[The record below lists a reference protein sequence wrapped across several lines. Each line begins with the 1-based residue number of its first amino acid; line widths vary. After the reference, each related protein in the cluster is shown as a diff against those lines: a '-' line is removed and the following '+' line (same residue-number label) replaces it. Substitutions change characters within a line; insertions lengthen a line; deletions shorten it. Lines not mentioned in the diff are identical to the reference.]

1 MAPTNNLQ
9 MTDEP
14 KHPGG
19 RPPIGRDERIAQVV
33 QLHTLV
39 GTPQPTLAKIL
50 GMSTETMTK
59 YYREELDTAKA
70 QANASIAGRLY
81 KKAMDGDTTAMI
93 FWLKTQARW
102 RETID
107 ISNEDGSLQQA
118 PIQQAVLIA
127 LNKIQDAEGE

>member
-1 MAPTNNLQ
+1 
-9 MTDEP
+9 MTTKP

-19 RPPIGRDERIAQVV
+19 RPPIGRSEEIAKAV

>member
-1 MAPTNNLQ
+1 
-9 MTDEP
+9 MTDKP
-14 KHPGG
+14 KHPRG
-19 RPPIGRDERIAQVV
+19 RPPIGRSEEIAKAV

-50 GMSTETMTK
+50 GMSTETLTK

-93 FWLKTQARW
+93 FWLKTQAKW

-107 ISNEDGSLQQA
+107 ISNDDGSLQQA

-127 LNKIQDAEGE
+127 LNKMQDIEDVEDAAG

>member
-1 MAPTNNLQ
+1 
-9 MTDEP
+9 MTDKP

-19 RPPIGRDERIAQVV
+19 RPPIGRSEEIAKAV

-59 YYREELDTAKA
+59 YYRDELDTAKA

>member
-1 MAPTNNLQ
+1 

-14 KHPGG
+14 TKRG
-19 RPPIGRDERIAQVV
+19 RPPIGRNEEIAKAV

-39 GTPQPTLAKIL
+39 GTPQPTLAKVL
-50 GMSTETMTK
+50 GMSTETLTK

-70 QANASIAGRLY
+70 QANAMIAGRLY

-127 LNKIQDAEGE
+127 LNKMQDIEDAESE

>member
-1 MAPTNNLQ
+1 

-14 KHPGG
+14 ALIKNKVG
-19 RPPIGRDERIAQVV
+19 RPAIGRSEEIAKAV

-39 GTPQPTLAKIL
+39 GTPQPTLAKVL
-50 GMSTETMTK
+50 GMSTETLTK

>member
-1 MAPTNNLQ
+1 

-14 KHPGG
+14 APIKNKVG
-19 RPPIGRDERIAQVV
+19 RPAIGRDEQIAKAVK
-33 QLHTLV
+33 LHTMV
-39 GTPQPTLAKIL
+39 GTPQPTLAKVL
-50 GMSTETMTK
+50 GMSTETLTK

-81 KKAMDGDTTAMI
+81 NKAMDGDTTAMI

>member
-1 MAPTNNLQ
+1 
-9 MTDEP
+9 MTAKP

-19 RPPIGRDERIAQVV
+19 RPPIGRSEEIAKAV

-50 GMSTETMTK
+50 GMSTETLTK

-93 FWLKTQARW
+93 FWLKTQAKW

>member
-1 MAPTNNLQ
+1 

-14 KHPGG
+14 TKRG
-19 RPPIGRDERIAQVV
+19 RPPLGRSEEIAKAV

-59 YYREELDTAKA
+59 YYRDELDTAKA

>member
-1 MAPTNNLQ
+1 
-9 MTDEP
+9 MT
-14 KHPGG
+14 KKSKNSGG

-50 GMSTETMTK
+50 GIATETMSK
-59 YYREELDTAKA
+59 YYRDELDTAKA
-70 QANASIAGRLY
+70 QANAQIAGRLY

-107 ISNEDGSLQQA
+107 LSNEDGSLQQA

>member
-1 MAPTNNLQ
+1 MN
-9 MTDEP
+9 DKP

-50 GMSTETMTK
+50 GMATETMSK
-59 YYREELDTAKA
+59 YYRDELDTAKA
-70 QANASIAGRLY
+70 QANAQIAGRLY

-93 FWLKTQARW
+93 FWLKTQAKW

-107 ISNEDGSLQQA
+107 ISNDDGSLQQA

-127 LNKIQDAEGE
+127 LNKMQDIEDAEYVESR

>member
-1 MAPTNNLQ
+1 MTNK
-9 MTDEP
+9 P
-14 KHPGG
+14 KHPRG
-19 RPPIGRDERIAQVV
+19 RPPIGRSEEIAKAV

-59 YYREELDTAKA
+59 YYRDELDTAKA

-93 FWLKTQARW
+93 FWLKTQAKW

-118 PIQQAVLIA
+118 PIQQAVLIP

>member
-1 MAPTNNLQ
+1 

-14 KHPGG
+14 TPIKNKVG
-19 RPPIGRDERIAQVV
+19 RPQIGRSEEIAKAV

-39 GTPQPTLAKIL
+39 GTPQPTLAKVL
-50 GMSTETMTK
+50 GMSTETLTK

>member
-1 MAPTNNLQ
+1 
-9 MTDEP
+9 MTTKP

-19 RPPIGRDERIAQVV
+19 RPPIGRSEEIAKAV

-102 RETID
+102 TERID

-127 LNKIQDAEGE
+127 LSKIHDAEPE

>member
-1 MAPTNNLQ
+1 
-9 MTDEP
+9 MTDKP
-14 KHPGG
+14 KHAGG
-19 RPPIGRDERIAQVV
+19 RPPIGRSEEIAKAV

-59 YYREELDTAKA
+59 YYRDELDTAKA

-93 FWLKTQARW
+93 FWLKTQAKW

>member
-1 MAPTNNLQ
+1 
-9 MTDEP
+9 MTDKP

-19 RPPIGRDERIAQVV
+19 RPPIGRSEEIAKAV

-93 FWLKTQARW
+93 FWLKTQAKW

>member
-1 MAPTNNLQ
+1 MTTKPKNL
-9 MTDEP
+9 
-14 KHPGG
+14 GG
-19 RPPIGRDERIAQVV
+19 RPPIGRSEEIAKAV

>member
-1 MAPTNNLQ
+1 MTNK
-9 MTDEP
+9 P

-19 RPPIGRDERIAQVV
+19 RPPIGRSEEIAKAV

>member
-1 MAPTNNLQ
+1 

-14 KHPGG
+14 TKRG
-19 RPPIGRDERIAQVV
+19 RPPIGRSEEIAKAV

-39 GTPQPTLAKIL
+39 GTPQPTLAKVL
-50 GMSTETMTK
+50 GMSTETLTK

-70 QANASIAGRLY
+70 QANAMIAGRLY

-127 LNKIQDAEGE
+127 LNKMQDLEDAESE

>member
-1 MAPTNNLQ
+1 MAPANGLP
-9 MTDEP
+9 MTDKP

-50 GMSTETMTK
+50 GMATETMSK
-59 YYREELDTAKA
+59 YYRDELDTAKA
-70 QANASIAGRLY
+70 QANAQVAGRLY

-93 FWLKTQARW
+93 WWSKTQMKW
-102 RETID
+102 TETQKL
-107 ISNEDGSLQQA
+107 EHTGADGEPLQMVPTTIRLVA
-118 PIQQAVLIA
+118 P
-127 LNKIQDAEGE
+127 K

>member
-1 MAPTNNLQ
+1 
-9 MTDEP
+9 MTDKP

-19 RPPIGRDERIAQVV
+19 RPPIGRSEEIAKAV

-50 GMSTETMTK
+50 GMSTETLTK

-93 FWLKTQARW
+93 FWLKTQAKW

>member
-1 MAPTNNLQ
+1 MAPANSLL
-9 MTDEP
+9 MTKP
-14 KHPGG
+14 KNPGG

-50 GMSTETMTK
+50 GMATETMSK
-59 YYREELDTAKA
+59 YYRDELDTAKA
-70 QANASIAGRLY
+70 QANAQIAGRLY

-107 ISNEDGSLQQA
+107 LSNEDGSLQQA

>member
-1 MAPTNNLQ
+1 
-9 MTDEP
+9 MTTKP

-19 RPPIGRDERIAQVV
+19 RPPIGRSEEIAKAV

-59 YYREELDTAKA
+59 YYRDELDTAKA

>member
-1 MAPTNNLQ
+1 
-9 MTDEP
+9 MTIKP

-19 RPPIGRDERIAQVV
+19 RPPIGRSEEIAKAV

-59 YYREELDTAKA
+59 YYRDELDTAKA

-93 FWLKTQARW
+93 FWLKTQAKW

>member
-1 MAPTNNLQ
+1 MI
-9 MTDEP
+9 DKP

-19 RPPIGRDERIAQVV
+19 RPPIGRSEEIAKAV

-50 GMSTETMTK
+50 GMSTETLTK

>member
-1 MAPTNNLQ
+1 
-9 MTDEP
+9 MTDKP

-19 RPPIGRDERIAQVV
+19 RPPLGRSEEIAKAV

-59 YYREELDTAKA
+59 YYRDELDTAKA

-93 FWLKTQARW
+93 FWLKTQAKW

-107 ISNEDGSLQQA
+107 LSNEDGSLQQA

>member
-1 MAPTNNLQ
+1 MTTKPKNL
-9 MTDEP
+9 
-14 KHPGG
+14 GG
-19 RPPIGRDERIAQVV
+19 RPPLGRSEEIAKAV

-50 GMSTETMTK
+50 GMSTETMSK

-70 QANASIAGRLY
+70 QANAMIAGRLY

-107 ISNEDGSLQQA
+107 ISNDDGSLQQA

>member
-1 MAPTNNLQ
+1 

-14 KHPGG
+14 TSIKNKVG
-19 RPPIGRDERIAQVV
+19 RPPIGRSEEIAKAV

-50 GMSTETMTK
+50 GMSTETLTK
-59 YYREELDTAKA
+59 YYRDELDTAKA

-107 ISNEDGSLQQA
+107 LSNEDGSLQQA

>member
-1 MAPTNNLQ
+1 

-14 KHPGG
+14 TKRG
-19 RPPIGRDERIAQVV
+19 RPPIGRSEEIAKAV

-39 GTPQPTLAKIL
+39 GTPQPTLAKVL
-50 GMSTETMTK
+50 GMSTETLTK

-127 LNKIQDAEGE
+127 LNKMQDAEDAEDAKGE

>member
-1 MAPTNNLQ
+1 
-9 MTDEP
+9 MTDKL

-19 RPPIGRDERIAQVV
+19 RPPIGRSEEIAKAV

-50 GMSTETMTK
+50 GMSTETLTK
-59 YYREELDTAKA
+59 YYRDELDTAKA

-81 KKAMDGDTTAMI
+81 KKAMDGDTSAMI
-93 FWLKTQARW
+93 FWLKTQAKW

>member
-1 MAPTNNLQ
+1 
-9 MTDEP
+9 MTEKP
-14 KHPGG
+14 NRPG
-19 RPPIGRDERIAQVV
+19 RPPIGRSEEIAKAV

-59 YYREELDTAKA
+59 YYRDELDTAKA

-118 PIQQAVLIA
+118 PIQQAVLVA
-127 LNKIQDAEGE
+127 LNKMQDAEDIEDVEG

>member
-1 MAPTNNLQ
+1 MTEDLAPA
-9 MTDEP
+9 
-14 KHPGG
+14 KRG
-19 RPPIGRDERIAQVV
+19 RPPIGRSEEIAKAV

-102 RETID
+102 TERID

-127 LNKIQDAEGE
+127 LSKIHDAEPE

>member
-1 MAPTNNLQ
+1 
-9 MTDEP
+9 MTEEQT
-14 KHPGG
+14 KRG
-19 RPPIGRDERIAQVV
+19 RPPIGRSEEIAKAV

-59 YYREELDTAKA
+59 YYRDELDTAKA

>member
-1 MAPTNNLQ
+1 
-9 MTDEP
+9 MTDKP

-19 RPPIGRDERIAQVV
+19 RPPLGRDERIAQVV

-50 GMSTETMTK
+50 GMSHETMSK

-70 QANASIAGRLY
+70 QANAQIAGRLF

-107 ISNEDGSLQQA
+107 ISNDDGSLQQA
-118 PIQQAVLIA
+118 PTQQAVLIA
-127 LNKIQDAEGE
+127 LNKIHDAEDIEDVEG

>member
-1 MAPTNNLQ
+1 
-9 MTDEP
+9 MTDKP
-14 KHPGG
+14 KRLGG

-50 GMSTETMTK
+50 GMATETMSK
-59 YYREELDTAKA
+59 YYRDELDTAKA
-70 QANASIAGRLY
+70 QANAQVAGRLY

-107 ISNEDGSLQQA
+107 LSNEDGSLQQA

>member
-1 MAPTNNLQ
+1 
-9 MTDEP
+9 MTDEQEP
-14 KHPGG
+14 IKNKVG
-19 RPPIGRDERIAQVV
+19 RPPIGRSEEIAKAV

-59 YYREELDTAKA
+59 YYRDELDTAKA

>member
-1 MAPTNNLQ
+1 
-9 MTDEP
+9 MTDKP

-19 RPPIGRDERIAQVV
+19 RPPIGRSEEIAKAV

-59 YYREELDTAKA
+59 YYRDELDTAKA

-93 FWLKTQARW
+93 FWLKTQAKW

>member
-1 MAPTNNLQ
+1 
-9 MTDEP
+9 MTDKP

-19 RPPIGRDERIAQVV
+19 RPPIGRSEEIAKAV

-59 YYREELDTAKA
+59 YYRDELDTAKA

-93 FWLKTQARW
+93 FWLKTQAKW

-107 ISNEDGSLQQA
+107 ISNDDGSLQQA

>member
-1 MAPTNNLQ
+1 
-9 MTDEP
+9 MTDKP

-19 RPPIGRDERIAQVV
+19 RPPIGRSEEIAKAE

-59 YYREELDTAKA
+59 YYRDELDTAKA

-127 LNKIQDAEGE
+127 LNKIQHAEGE

>member
-1 MAPTNNLQ
+1 
-9 MTDEP
+9 MTDKP

-50 GMSTETMTK
+50 GMSTETMSK

-70 QANASIAGRLY
+70 QANAMIAGRLY